1 MLPLLNQVAQA
12 QRLSF
17 RRKLRK
23 FCVKSSRLILA
34 APAAL
39 NPAQPPLAALNP
51 AQALLAAQLNPT
63 QALLAAQLN
72 PTQVPL
78 AAQLNPTQVP
88 LAAQLNPAAQSLL
101 LVYLQAPVH
110 RTDLMLHLSNL
121 IANITPERVGIK
133 IIRYDSLECAM

>member
-39 NPAQPPLAALNP
+39 NPAQ
-51 AQALLAAQLNPT
+51 ALLAAQLNPT

-72 PTQVPL
+72 PTQALL

-121 IANITPERVGIK
+121 IANITPDRVGIK
-133 IIRYDSLECAM
+133 SIFGIKIIKYDTLGCAR